1 MGKKTVVFFIRAYN
15 DLDHFAPILYKLL
28 STDKYHAI
36 AILTTTN
43 INCNDYRLK
52 FLKPLSG
59 FELITIDSFHDSK
72 FKNLFK
78 LDGKPQKLFKY
89 IKQEFNKILDFLK
102 IYPYCP
108 NAPEI
113 ASELIIPKL
122 ILFLSEISPKPVCCI
137 DHNADDFTAELTR
150 QIKQADI
157 ISIALPHGDL
167 NYYSTL
173 GGPDINY
180 DCQMDVKI
188 KMVNLFD
195 YFVLPNELMY
205 ERQQYSKIN
214 VKNKIEIL
222 GSPRFN
228 EEWVNIHKGILPEL
242 QLKKAKMNICLLM
255 RFIGWPLHFEELL
268 TSVKIISNFSD
279 VHLAIKFH
287 TRMSGLAKLK
297 PEFKHRFPGFV
308 KKLDNVTIHGDETPT
323 TSLILWSD
331 LVIELGTSAAFEAVV
346 LDKNIL
352 ALEYLH
358 PDLTTIAHF
367 FPMSVLRSRDDLH
380 HEIQKSLIDK
390 SYRTYDADDRKSFI
404 NQMIHTPDR
413 FVLKRYVE
421 FIDSQIPR
429 HD

>member
-1 MGKKTVVFFIRAYN
+1 MKKKTVVFFIRAYN
-15 DLDHFAPILYKLL
+15 DLDHFAPILFKLL
-28 STDKYHAI
+28 SAENYHVI
-36 AILTTTN
+36 AILTTIN
-43 INCNDYRLK
+43 INSNDYRIQ
-52 FLKPLSG
+52 FLKQLSG
-59 FELITIDSFHDSK
+59 FELITINSFHDSK
-72 FKNLFK
+72 LKNLFK
-78 LDGKPQKLFKY
+78 LAGKPQKLFKY
-89 IKQEFNKILDFLK
+89 IKQEFNKTLDNLN

-108 NAPEI
+108 NTPVI

-122 ILFLSEISPKPVCCI
+122 ILFLSELPAKPVCCI
-137 DHNADDFTAELTR
+137 DHNADDFTSELTK
-150 QIKQADI
+150 QISQADI
-157 ISIALPHGDL
+157 TTIALPHGDL
-167 NYYSTL
+167 NFYSTM
-173 GGPDINY
+173 GGPDISY
-180 DCQMDVKI
+180 DCQMNVKT

-195 YFVLPNELMY
+195 HFVLPNELMY

-255 RFIGWPLHFEELL
+255 RFIGWPLHFEEFL

-297 PEFKHRFPGFV
+297 PEFKRRFPGFV

-331 LVIELGTSAAFEAVV
+331 LVIELGTSATFEAVV

-367 FPMSVLRSRDDLH
+367 FPKSVLRSRDDLH
-380 HEIQKSLIDK
+380 YEIKKSLID
-390 SYRTYDADDRKSFI
+390 
-404 NQMIHTPDR
+404 N
-413 FVLKRYVE
+413 
-421 FIDSQIPR
+421 
-429 HD
+429 